1 MSIFID
7 ILYSRYYVVKLQW
20 LQLITRQ
27 PSLSSPYSISALG
40 DSRRLSRSTSRKESL
55 RLDPLFEEE
64 SSEEPTIENSKR
76 SSLKETFLRG
86 FVKKSSDDP
95 IDEEPAI
102 SSLLGNNDLKD
113 SGSHVGKIECLTSS
127 TFFSLTLDEFHHI
140 DLKESLIHF
149 IGLLIHFLIQVLQC
163 GSSRA
168 RE

>member
-1 MSIFID
+1 VSIFID

-55 RLDPLFEEE
+55 RPFSEEE

-86 FVKKSSDDP
+86 FVKKSSDES

-113 SGSHVGKIECLTSS
+113 SGSHVGKIMSYLLLLFLTY
-127 TFFSLTLDEFHHI
+127 
-140 DLKESLIHF
+140 
-149 IGLLIHFLIQVLQC
+149 
-163 GSSRA
+163 A
-168 RE
+168 

>member
-40 DSRRLSRSTSRKESL
+40 DSRRLSRSTSRKES
-55 RLDPLFEEE
+55 RLDPFSEEE

-86 FVKKSSDDP
+86 FVKKSSDDS

-113 SGSHVGKIECLTSS
+113 SGSHVGKIMSYLLLLFLTY
-127 TFFSLTLDEFHHI
+127 
-140 DLKESLIHF
+140 
-149 IGLLIHFLIQVLQC
+149 
-163 GSSRA
+163 A
-168 RE
+168 